1 MTKINILMR
10 ARFKNFLPGIL
21 LSLTAGIGIWILAG
35 LWSWLDPLIGGI
47 ICGMILR
54 TIIGER
60 PQLLPGL
67 NWAPVILIPPGIIFY
82 GANLHFKFEVVS
94 HLIWLQIFVGIII
107 VVWICSSLGRILRV
121 DKPTSLLVAVGTVIC
136 GASAIMIARPTVG
149 GDNRDTAKALLVITI
164 WGIVGLIG
172 LPYIAKLLDMNVLT
186 QAQLYA
192 TTLHQ
197 TGFVKAAAAHNSQ
210 ACLDSAMTIK
220 IARTMMI
227 IPLLLAVG
235 MLSHFEVLKKSGD
248 KNFKVRI
255 PWYLW
260 GFLAS
265 GLMFSFIPH
274 LSPLI
279 PYVSLG
285 SSLLWTM
292 AMVSIGLTVDIKE
305 IVPSLGRPLILGL
318 GAWLVLLAIFFYT
331 YINTL

>member
-1 MTKINILMR
+1 MR
-10 ARFKNFLPGIL
+10 IKYFLPGAA
-21 LSLTAGIGIWILAG
+21 LSLTVGVVVWILAG
-35 LWSWLDPLIGGI
+35 FWSWLDPLISGI
-47 ICGMILR
+47 ICGIALR

-60 PQLLPGL
+60 PRLLPGL
-67 NWAPVILIPPGIIFY
+67 NLTPAVLIPPGIIFY
-82 GANLHFKFEVVS
+82 GANLRFNFEVVS

-107 VVWICSSLGRILRV
+107 VVWICSSLGRILKV
-121 DKPTSLLVAVGTVIC
+121 EKPTSLLVAVGTVIC
-136 GASAIMIARPTVG
+136 GASAIMIARSTVE

-164 WGIVGLIG
+164 WGLVGLIG
-172 LPYIAKLLDMNVLT
+172 LPYLAQLLNMDVAT

-197 TGFVKAAAAHNSQ
+197 TGFVKAAASHVSQ
-210 ACLDSAMTIK
+210 TCLDTAMIIK

-235 MLSHFEVLKKSGD
+235 MLSHFDALKKSGD

-260 GFLAS
+260 GFVAS
-265 GLMFSFIPH
+265 GLIFSFVPH

-279 PYVSLG
+279 PYVSLT

-292 AMVSIGLTVDIKE
+292 AMVSIGLTVDIRKL
-305 IVPSLGRPLILGL
+305 VPSLGRPLLLGL
-318 GAWLVLLAIFFYT
+318 GAWLALLAIFFYT
-331 YINTL
+331 YINTF